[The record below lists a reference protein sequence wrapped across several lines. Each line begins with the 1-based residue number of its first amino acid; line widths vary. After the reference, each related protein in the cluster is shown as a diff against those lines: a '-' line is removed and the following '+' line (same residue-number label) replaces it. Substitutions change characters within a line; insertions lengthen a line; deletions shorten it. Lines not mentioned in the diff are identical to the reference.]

1 MSSFIIPEEIQKF
14 LDGIVVRRKHWER
27 QKDYAE
33 KELDAI
39 DLESQRMAQAIAAYN
54 SPIEE
59 LRSLMREI
67 HTLVAELREKA
78 GRDTPTN
85 AGVAKPLYSFPEEA
99 VTATTTQ
106 GEPTSLIDRIRE
118 EVLLRPGRN
127 KDIAKR
133 LGIKNN
139 SVGTYLTKLARKGEI
154 VHYPKYSVWGP
165 AGWTPPTD
173 KGVSSNV

>member
-1 MSSFIIPEEIQKF
+1 MSSFNIPEEIQKF

-67 HTLVAELREKA
+67 HTLIAELREKTE
-78 GRDTPTN
+78 RDTPAN
-85 AGVAKPLYSFPEEA
+85 AGNGEFLYSFQEEA
-99 VTATTTQ
+99 VTATPTQ
-106 GEPTSLIDRIRE
+106 GEPVSLIDRIKQ
-118 EVLLRPGRN
+118 EVLLRPGKN

-139 SVGTYLTKLARKGEI
+139 STGTYLTKLSRRGEI
-154 VHYPKYSVWGP
+154 VHYPEYRMWGP
-165 AGWTPPTD
+165 PGWAPPTD
-173 KGVSSNV
+173 KGVS